1 MERLLIRGGR
11 VVDPSQGLDRE
22 MDLLI
27 QGGQIVEYD
36 PPSRGDEV
44 VIDARGKI
52 VTPGLIDMH
61 VHLREPGD
69 EEDETIAT
77 GTAAALAGGF
87 TSIACCPNTDPPID
101 TPATVEFVR
110 QKAARADNCHV
121 FVMACVSK
129 DRKGEELAEIGQL
142 VAAGAVAFT
151 DDGAA
156 VRDPELMRRAFE
168 YCLMFDKP
176 VCNHCE
182 IPELARNGVMHEGL
196 VSLILGLPGIPAAA
210 ESVMVAR
217 DIALAEATGGRLH
230 LMHVSTLDSVEAI
243 RRAKNRG
250 VRVTAEV
257 TPHHFTLTDECLRT
271 FNSNFKMNPP
281 LRSRDHLEACINGL
295 RDATID
301 VIASDHAPHAKEKKM
316 QELDRAPFGIIGL
329 ETTLSLVIT
338 KLIKPGILTWSE
350 AVAKMTVNPARILG
364 LNKGTLAIG
373 ADADVTIIDP
383 NWEWVVDPSKF
394 LSKARNT
401 PFAGWKLEGRATDV
415 IVSGTIKY
423 RIGP

>member
-22 MDLLI
+22 MDILI

-101 TPATVEFVR
+101 TSATVEFVR

-230 LMHVSTLDSVEAI
+230 VMHVSTLDSVEAI

-271 FNSNFKMNPP
+271 FDANFKMNPP

-295 RDATID
+295 RDGTID

-350 AVAKMTVNPARILG
+350 AVAKMTVNPAKILG

-383 NWEWVVDPSKF
+383 NWEWVVDPSRF

-401 PFAGWKLEGRATDV
+401 PFAGWKLEGRATEV

>member
-217 DIALAEATGGRLH
+217 DIALAQATGGRLH

-295 RDATID
+295 RDGTID

>member
-22 MDLLI
+22 MDILI

-69 EEDETIAT
+69 EEDETIAS

-101 TPATVEFVR
+101 TSATVEFVR

-230 LMHVSTLDSVEAI
+230 VMHVSTLDSVEAI

-271 FNSNFKMNPP
+271 FDSNFKMNPP

-295 RDATID
+295 RDGTID

-383 NWEWVVDPSKF
+383 NWEWVVDPSRF

-401 PFAGWKLEGRATDV
+401 PFTGWKLEGRATDV